1 MRFGLFIPQGWRMDL
16 VGIDPADQWATMN
29 GLVTRA
35 DAGETFESVWVYD
48 HFHTVPEP
56 TKEATH
62 EAWTLMA
69 AFAATTSRI
78 RLGHGVEVVVDPDR
92 LEGLAR
98 VRPRDQPVHG
108 GPLVGR
114 VDADQVHPP
123 ALRNEESEAHA
134 SAYVGSHRFDAR
146 CPPSGARPPARV
158 ERSGTTRRRVVTGTL
173 HSRAGVRRA
182 EGREVRGPGRSPGWA
197 PASARRAPG
206 PSPCGRRSRPPGRAR
221 SARRRSTGRRD
232 GRSTSRRPVPVS

>member
-56 TKEATH
+56 DPRRRRSEGGH
-62 EAWTLMA
+62 QGPGLV
-69 AFAATTSRI
+69 RRLLG

-158 ERSGTTRRRVVTGTL
+158 ERSGTTRRRVVP
-173 HSRAGVRRA
+173 
-182 EGREVRGPGRSPGWA
+182 E
-197 PASARRAPG
+197 
-206 PSPCGRRSRPPGRAR
+206 
-221 SARRRSTGRRD
+221 RSTRA
-232 GRSTSRRPVPVS
+232 